1 MLKNSD
7 HNKPQRMPRHFLTKL
22 TVGILFFIVLSN
34 LIIPMLMLLG
44 QSLDFDPFYKGFM
57 DAFASAATRRALVNS
72 VLVSLLSS
80 VLSVSAAF
88 FYAYIVECKL
98 KGRIRRIFNF
108 IPILPMLMPSI
119 THGLVIVYL
128 FGRMGIFTR
137 LLGIHLPI
145 YGLLG
150 IVMGSFFY
158 AFPIAF
164 LMLSQGFANLDGRL
178 YENATILGVLP
189 FRRFYEIVL
198 PIMKYAIFSAFA
210 VCFTMVFTDYG
221 IPLSVGGTYSILPI
235 LFYKNVV
242 GLLNF
247 SKGAIYSTMILV
259 PAAAVYILD
268 IFYFSKKQVSGR
280 HNIIRVNSGPFHLL
294 QKVLFSL
301 LTIILLIPILLIAI
315 APFVRAWPY
324 DMTLTLEHF
333 VRIIK
338 VGTLTKLMRN
348 SVVVAFATGLFG
360 MLITFCAGYTY
371 IRSGDEIKF
380 PKKIVHGLF
389 MVTLAVPGLALGLSY
404 AMFYRGSMLYNTLI
418 ILVIVN
424 IMHFFGSPYMM
435 VISHFKL
442 LNPNLE
448 AICKTLGGNRY
459 HVMVDVIIPNSKKML
474 RDVFVYFF
482 TNTMITISA
491 VSLLYH
497 TKTMTLALQITAYN
511 DQGMWESAVA
521 VSLVILLINIVAK
534 LAQVLGTQNTVYR

>member
-1 MLKNSD
+1 MKHSGND
-7 HNKPQRMPRHFLTKL
+7 HLQQTPKHVMTKL
-22 TVGILFFIVLSN
+22 TIGILFFIVLSN
-34 LIIPMLMLLG
+34 LIVPMLMLLG
-44 QSLDFDPFYKGFM
+44 QSLNFDPFYKGFQ
-57 DAFASAATRRALVNS
+57 DAFASGATRKALGNS
-72 VLVSLLSS
+72 VLVSLLACA
-80 VLSVSAAF
+80 LSVSTAF
-88 FYAYIVECKL
+88 FYAYIVECKFRG
-98 KGRIRRIFNF
+98 KIKRVFNF

-128 FGRMGIFTR
+128 FGKMGIFTR
-137 LLGIHLPI
+137 LAGFQLPI
-145 YGLLG
+145 YGMLG

-164 LMLSQGFANLDGRL
+164 LILSQGFANLDGRL
-178 YENATILGVLP
+178 YENATILGALP
-189 FRRFYEIVL
+189 FRRFCEIVL

-235 LFYKNVV
+235 LFYKNVI

-247 SKGAIYSTMILV
+247 SRGAIYSTMILI

-280 HNIIRVNSGPFHLL
+280 HNIIRVDSGPFHPV
-294 QKVLFSL
+294 QKILFSL
-301 LTIILLIPILLIAI
+301 LTIILLIPILLIAMV
-315 APFVRAWPY
+315 PFVRAWPY
-324 DMTLTLEHF
+324 DMSLTVDHF
-333 VRIIK
+333 IRIAR
-338 VGTLTKLMRN
+338 VGTLAKLVKN
-348 SVVVAFATGLFG
+348 SIFIAFATGLFG
-360 MLITFCAGYTY
+360 MVLAFCAGYIY
-371 IRSGDEIKF
+371 VRSGDEMKI
-380 PKKIVHGLF
+380 PKKVVHGLF

-404 AMFYRGSMLYNTLI
+404 AMFYKGSFLYNTLA
-418 ILVIVN
+418 ILIFVN

-448 AICKTLGGNRY
+448 AICKTLGGSRY
-459 HVMVDVIIPNSKKML
+459 HVMVDIIIPNSKKML
-474 RDVFVYFF
+474 RDVFIYFF

-491 VSLLYH
+491 VSLLYN

-521 VSLVILLINIVAK
+521 VSLVILIINIVAK
-534 LAQVLGTQNTVYR
+534 LVQVLGTKNAVYR